1 MNAILTPPPVV
12 AHALVMTARRQIR
25 RIGPLGS
32 IILLHAL
39 FFYALQSGLLR
50 QAAQV
55 SPKEIFATFI
65 ASDAPQPNSPQPHP
79 DTQSTVAVV
88 RKATMP
94 APVAAAVSST
104 PSPLAITAAPASV
117 DSPSEVTAT
126 AATTAP
132 TSAAPALP
140 KTVSAV
146 EYIRAPQPDYPAM
159 SKRIGEEGRVLLR
172 ILVNEDGRPERVE
185 VQKSSGSAR
194 LDEAARQAVMRAL
207 FKPYIE
213 DGKALAVYALVPIS
227 FQLDNF

>member
-39 FFYALQSGLLR
+39 FFYALQIGLLR
-50 QAAQV
+50 RAVQV
-55 SPKEIFATFI
+55 SPKEVFATFI
-65 ASDAPQPNSPQPHP
+65 TSAPQSNPPQPHP
-79 DTQSTVAVV
+79 AAQSTVAVV
-88 RKATMP
+88 RKTTMP
-94 APVAAAVSST
+94 TPVAAAVSSA
-104 PSPLAITAAPASV
+104 PSPLTITAAPASV
-117 DSPSEVTAT
+117 DSPSEVPVT

-132 TSAAPALP
+132 ASAAPTLP

-146 EYIRAPQPDYPAM
+146 EYILAPQPDYPAT

-172 ILVNEDGRPERVE
+172 VLVNEDGRPERVE

-194 LDEAARQAVMRAL
+194 LDEAARQAVLRAL
-207 FKPYIE
+207 FKPYLE